1 MGKLSKA
8 SGVRP
13 EPAGAAIWSR
23 DEGAFVPFP
32 DDYEI
37 AMEKE
42 RAIQKAAVEHKQQI
56 RQGHEITIERDIR
69 CHFPVRRE
77 SCSCGWRGEWSRIRS
92 TN

>member
-37 AMEKE
+37 AMAKE
-42 RAIQKAAVEHKQQI
+42 RAIQKAAVEHNQS
-56 RQGHEITIERDIR
+56 RPGHELKIERDIR
-69 CHFPVRRE
+69 CHFQVKR
-77 SCSCGWRGEWSRIRS
+77 SVCQCGWEGEWYRITS